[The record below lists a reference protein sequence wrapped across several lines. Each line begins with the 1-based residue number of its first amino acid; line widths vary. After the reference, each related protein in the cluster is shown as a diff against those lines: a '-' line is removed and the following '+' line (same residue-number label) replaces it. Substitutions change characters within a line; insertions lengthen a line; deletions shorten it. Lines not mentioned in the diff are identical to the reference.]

1 LRSAGA
7 RGNDNYRRIESL
19 KAYVLLSQ
27 WSAHVEVYE
36 RQAEGTWLLRE
47 AQGLDSQVT
56 IPSIGVVLPLAEVYE
71 RVEFVARASPV
82 EK

>member
-1 LRSAGA
+1 M
-7 RGNDNYRRIESL
+7 
-19 KAYVLLSQ
+19 LLSQ

-36 RQAEGTWLLRE
+36 RQAEGTWLLQE